1 MIEIKRHAKCPG
13 ISIPFSKN
21 PLGICILSRK
31 ESTETAIVTGTAR
44 AVQVGAHL
52 VSAGSIPAAKWAWGS
67 YRPPCPYKR
76 SKRDSEFPRLQ
87 QTIIIYSV
95 KCSRPIFS
103 FLKRVSWHEE
113 RQQKVLPEPQSK
125 EGAGEN
131 AKGLQVLRQDWL
143 NAWNSP
149 SRKLSLNFKPVRT
162 FACSRLK

>member
-1 MIEIKRHAKCPG
+1 MHHAYSRQADNKKMREPQCADHILQFYCVSNAAMIEIKRHAKCPG
-13 ISIPFSKN
+13 ISIPFFKN

-95 KCSRPIFS
+95 KCSRPPF
-103 FLKRVSWHEE
+103 FH
-113 RQQKVLPEPQSK
+113 
-125 EGAGEN
+125 
-131 AKGLQVLRQDWL
+131 
-143 NAWNSP
+143 
-149 SRKLSLNFKPVRT
+149 F
-162 FACSRLK
+162 